1 MPDNTD
7 NESRIA
13 IRHSPL
19 AIHHSP
25 FAIRHLPFAI
35 RHSPLLTRNSL
46 LVLPLLFLIF
56 FYFYPL
62 GTIFYVSL
70 RWDGG
75 PAFDALLARLF
86 GAATLRTLGFTAGQA
101 VLSTLLT
108 LLLGLP
114 GAYIFA
120 RFDFPGK
127 RLLNAL
133 TTVPF
138 VLPTVVVATAF
149 TALLGPRSPL
159 NALLMNV
166 LGLTRPPLDLRYT
179 LGAILLAHIFYNY
192 TLVLRGVGSFWA
204 NLDPHLEQ
212 AARTL
217 GASPWRAFVTVTLP
231 LLLPAL
237 GAAALLVFIFC
248 FTSFGVILIL
258 GGPRFTTLEVVIYR
272 QAIDMGNFPLA
283 AGLSLLQIL
292 CTLILTVVYTRL
304 QGRLAHPLDLRPR
317 WITQRRP
324 RTWGEITFVLLNIV
338 GGGLLL
344 GLPLLILVAR
354 SFSAGLRYYAAL
366 FENPRGSIFYVPPV
380 AAVGNS
386 VKFALGTMIL
396 ALLLGML
403 AATALYRGKQGWL
416 LDALFM
422 LPLGTSAVT
431 LGLGYLLAMAR
442 PPLALRGTPA
452 LIVFGH
458 TLVALPF
465 VVRNVMP
472 ALQSIRP
479 SLREAAA
486 TLGAPPA
493 RVFVEVDLPIVW
505 RALAVGSV
513 FAFTVSMGEFGATS
527 MIARPELP
535 TIPIAI
541 YRFLAQAGALNYG
554 QALAMSTLLM
564 AVCVAGF
571 VAIESL
577 RPPGSEW

>member
-1 MPDNTD
+1 MPDNTAHRSPSIHD
-7 NESRIA
+7 ESRVA
-13 IRHSPL
+13 TRHPPL
-19 AIHHSP
+19 VT
-25 FAIRHLPFAI
+25 RHW
-35 RHSPLLTRNSL
+35 L
-46 LVLPLLFLIF
+46 LVFPLLFLLV

-62 GTIFYVSL
+62 GAIFRASL
-70 RWDGG
+70 MGDGG
-75 PAFDALLARLF
+75 LTFEALLARLL
-86 GAATLRTLGFTAGQA
+86 GPATWRTLGFTFGQA
-101 VLSTLLT
+101 ALSTGLT

-114 GAYIFA
+114 GAYVFA
-120 RFDFPGK
+120 RYDFPGK

-149 TALLGPRSPL
+149 TAVLGPKSPL
-159 NALLMNV
+159 NVVLMNV
-166 LGLTRPPLDLRYT
+166 LGLSRPPLDLRYT
-179 LGAILLAHIFYNY
+179 LGAILLAHVFYND
-192 TLVLRGVGSFWA
+192 TLVLRIVGGFWA
-204 NLDPHLEQ
+204 NLDPRLEQ

-217 GASPWRAFVTVTLP
+217 GASPWRAFVEVTLP

-258 GGPRFTTLEVVIYR
+258 GGPRFATLEVAIYR

-283 AGLSLLQIL
+283 AGLSLVQIL
-292 CTLILTVVYTRL
+292 CTLGLTVLYTRL
-304 QGRLAHPLDLRPR
+304 QGRLARPLDWRPR
-317 WITQRRP
+317 RVTQRRP
-324 RTWGEITFVLLNIV
+324 RTAGDFALVLANV
-338 GGGLLL
+338 GISGVLL
-344 GLPLLILVAR
+344 GLPLATLVVR
-354 SFSAGLRYYAAL
+354 SFDAGLRYYTAL

-386 VKFALGTMIL
+386 VKFAVGTTAL

-403 AATALYRGKQGWL
+403 TATALYRRRQGWIV
-416 LDALFM
+416 DALFM

-442 PPLALRGTPA
+442 PPLNLRGTPA
-452 LIVFGH
+452 LIVCGH

-465 VVRNVMP
+465 VVRNVLP
-472 ALQSIRP
+472 ALQALRP

-486 TLGAPPA
+486 TLGATPA

-505 RALAVGSV
+505 RALTVGGV

-541 YRFLAQAGALNYG
+541 YRFLSQAGALNYG

-577 RPPGSEW
+577 RPPGSEE